1 MVDSVAMKLISFI
14 AACTVCFILG
24 TFVPM
29 RQTHAQTTAPA
40 RTYFQIS
47 FMKSKPGQDAVKME
61 RELWK
66 PIHLDRM
73 NKGQINSWTV
83 MEPMFSGPHPYDY
96 LTVETSNSP
105 NTYTNTD
112 YGELLTKAWGK
123 DKMESNSARTFNA
136 RDMVGNELWVS
147 VEGVSK

>member
-1 MVDSVAMKLISFI
+1 MKTFGFV

-47 FMKSKPGQDAVKME
+47 FMKSKPGQDAIKME

-66 PIHLDRM
+66 PIHLDRIS
-73 NKGQINSWTV
+73 KGDISSWTV
-83 MEPMFSGPHPYDY
+83 MEPVFSGAHPYDY
-96 LTVETSNSP
+96 LTLEVSNNV
-105 NTYTNTD
+105 NTYTNTN

-123 DKMESNSARTFNA
+123 DKMEANSARTFNA
-136 RDMVGNELWVS
+136 RDMIGNELWVS
-147 VEGVSK
+147 VEGASK